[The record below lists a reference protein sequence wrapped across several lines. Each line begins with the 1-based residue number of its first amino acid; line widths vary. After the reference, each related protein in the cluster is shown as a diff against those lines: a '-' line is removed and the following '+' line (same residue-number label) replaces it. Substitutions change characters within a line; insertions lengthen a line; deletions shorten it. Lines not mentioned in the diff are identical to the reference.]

1 METNSLKYLTKSQEE
16 KTEMITKLLLEL
28 KKSGVH
34 PIIIDGGGGNGIQF
48 IRCSKDDL
56 STVGDLILDG
66 NIKDVDDYIYSPKDY
81 YKYTVDYLVP

>member
-1 METNSLKYLTKSQEE
+1 MEINSLKLLTNSQQIKAE
-16 KTEMITKLLLEL
+16 KITELLIEL
-28 KKSGVH
+28 KKSGVY
-34 PIIIDGGGGNGIQF
+34 PIIVDGGGGNGIQF

-56 STVGDLILDG
+56 STVGDLILEG

>member
-1 METNSLKYLTKSQEE
+1 MEINSLKLLTNSQQIKAE
-16 KTEMITKLLLEL
+16 KITELLLEL
-28 KKSGVH
+28 KKSGVY
-34 PIIIDGGGGNGIQF
+34 PIIVDGGGSNGIQF

-56 STVGDLILDG
+56 STVGDLILEG